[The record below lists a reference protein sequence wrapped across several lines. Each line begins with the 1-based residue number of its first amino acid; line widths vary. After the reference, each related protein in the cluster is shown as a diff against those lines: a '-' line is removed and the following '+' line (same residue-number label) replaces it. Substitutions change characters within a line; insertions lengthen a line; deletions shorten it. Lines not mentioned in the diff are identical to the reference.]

1 MKGIIFR
8 CLEEL
13 VINTKGMDVWEQLL
27 EKHCPED
34 RVYVSA
40 RSYPDEELV
49 GLATS
54 VSQALNL
61 SMPETLKAFGTY
73 LFGFLAKRHTSIV
86 EEFKSFEQLIIS
98 IDDVIHQEVQKL
110 YEEPNLPTIEAKIYD
125 EHTIHLVYRSPRKLC
140 FCAEGL
146 IYGCAEHFN
155 KTIKIEHPLCMH
167 NGEKECLLKI
177 THS

>member
-13 VINTKGMDVWEQLL
+13 VINTKGMDIWEQLL
-27 EKHCPED
+27 EAHCPED

-54 VSQALNL
+54 VAEVLNL
-61 SMPETLKAFGTY
+61 SMPDTLKAFGTY

-86 EEFKSFEQLIIS
+86 EEFSSFEQLIVS
-98 IDDVIHQEVQKL
+98 IDDVIHSEVKKL
-110 YEEPNLPTIEAKIYD
+110 YDEPNLPTIEAATYD
-125 EHTIHLVYRSPRKLC
+125 EHTIHLTYRSPRMLC

-155 KTIKIEHPLCMH
+155 KNINIAHPKCMH
-167 NGEKECLLKI
+167 HGDNECLLII